1 MREAD
6 IMSAA
11 QCARLILGA
20 VRRRDRLLI
29 TSARGRLGRWARL
42 IAPAVVD
49 RVAARAIRE
58 RR

>member
-1 MREAD
+1 
-6 IMSAA
+6 MSAA
-11 QCARLILGA
+11 ECARLIVGA
-20 VRRRDRLLI
+20 MRRRDRLLI

-49 RVAARAIRE
+49 RMAARAIRE